1 MQRLCLAAFLVI
13 LGAVGSLANAAPKT
27 IRVTLQLPPESLLY
41 KNLQIFKEQVAKESH
56 GELDIQLFPSSQL
69 YKAQEVPKAVGSG
82 QIEMG
87 AALLSQYADTL
98 PATDIFSVPFLFS
111 MPGLFEAAIRPESG
125 VRGSLDETIR
135 TATGAQVLWWN
146 PTGSEAMGSKG
157 TPLLSPSDI
166 AGKKVRVA
174 GVVLAKFI
182 EACGG
187 TPVITGGSEQYAVF
201 KSGGVDAVSSG
212 TEVFVSRRLW
222 ELADR
227 LTLLHHSRQI
237 FIVLINDS
245 FWRSLTEDQ
254 RRIIKNAALEAGHRA
269 ENQDV
274 EGDRQA
280 IADLVHHG
288 VKVVEAKPDDLEKWK
303 ICSSPASEAFLERAG
318 GPGQKVMSEYRKL
331 LLSVVQNQSARNH
344 P

>member
-1 MQRLCLAAFLVI
+1 MQRMCLAVFLVI
-13 LGAVGSLANAAPKT
+13 LGAVGGMANAAPRT

-69 YKAQEVPKAVGSG
+69 YKANEVPKAVGSG

-87 AALLSQYADTL
+87 IALLSQYADTL
-98 PATDIFSVPFLFS
+98 PATDIFSIPFLFS
-111 MPGLFEAAIRPESG
+111 MPGLFQAAIKPESG
-125 VRGSLDETIR
+125 VRGSLDESIR
-135 TATGAQVLWWN
+135 TTTGAQVLWWN

-157 TPLLSPSDI
+157 TPLLTPSNI
-166 AGKKVRVA
+166 AGKKIRVA

-187 TPVITGGSEQYAVF
+187 TPVITGGSEQYAAL
-201 KSGGVDAVSSG
+201 KRGDVDAVSSG

-245 FWRSLTEDQ
+245 FWRSLTGDQ
-254 RRIIKNAALEAGHRA
+254 QRIIRNAALEAGHRA

-280 IADLVHHG
+280 IADLLPHG
-288 VKVVEAKPDDLEKWK
+288 MKVVKAGPDDLLQWK
-303 ICSSPASEAFLERAG
+303 MCSSPVSEAFLERAG
-318 GPGQKVMSEYRKL
+318 GPGQKVMTEYRKL
-331 LLSVVQNQSARNH
+331 LLNLVQSQQVKMRR
-344 P
+344 